1 MILYCPAQIP
11 PQKDSCLALQIDIA
25 PTVLSMLF
33 EDYRNN
39 TLGVDL
45 QRVVRQ
51 YAYFSADDKLGV
63 LDDEYFY
70 INEGSDKEKL
80 YRLADNEKRNL
91 IGIQPSKAHQMRTY
105 AFSMLQKSSDMLKER
120 TTSCEE

>member
-33 EDYRNN
+33 EDYGNN

-70 INEGSDKEKL
+70 INERSGKEKL
-80 YRLADNEKRNL
+80 YRLDDIEKRNL
-91 IGIQPSKAHQMRTY
+91 IGIHSSKAREMRIY
-105 AFSMLQKSSDMLKER
+105 AFSMLQKSSDMLKDE
-120 TTSCEE
+120 TTSCK

>member
-33 EDYRNN
+33 EDYGNN

-70 INEGSDKEKL
+70 INERSGKEKL
-80 YRLADNEKRNL
+80 YLLAVIEMRTL
-91 IGIQPSKAHQMRTY
+91 IGLH
-105 AFSMLQKSSDMLKER
+105 
-120 TTSCEE
+120 